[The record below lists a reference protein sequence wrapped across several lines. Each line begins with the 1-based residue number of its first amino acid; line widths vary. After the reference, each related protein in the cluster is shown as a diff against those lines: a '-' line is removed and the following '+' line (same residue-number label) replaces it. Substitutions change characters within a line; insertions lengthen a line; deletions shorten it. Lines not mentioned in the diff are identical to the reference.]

1 MLYRR
6 WLGRPL
12 ARGPQ
17 LKFTTI
23 KKVKKQKKVK
33 KGKKRKFTLRGKRR
47 REQTPPPPHPLPT
60 LLFSLEGKPIS
71 KVKKEK

>member
-1 MLYRR
+1 MAHS
-6 WLGRPL
+6 

-33 KGKKRKFTLRGKRR
+33 KGKKKGNLLYVLKEGRARTN
-47 REQTPPPPHPLPT
+47 PPSSPSPPYP
-60 LLFSLEGKPIS
+60 FIFA
-71 KVKKEK
+71 

>member
-1 MLYRR
+1 MSLE
-6 WLGRPL
+6 GR

-33 KGKKRKFTLRGKRR
+33 KGKIKEIYFTC
-47 REQTPPPPHPLPT
+47 
-60 LLFSLEGKPIS
+60 
-71 KVKKEK
+71 